1 MAQDSV
7 PDAKATS
14 EEAITVPV
22 VAAKA
27 DRVATIQIPISIEF
41 IRRQT

>member
-27 DRVATIQIPISIEF
+27 DRVATIPIPIEF
-41 IRRQT
+41 IRLRT